1 MKVYI
6 NETDDND
13 EGLINTRECFLK
25 TLILVNVYELNNIS
39 IRTLKDQI
47 LIVKKMVKKF
57 ILLNKC
63 IMLEFKKKK
72 ICVNLRCSDN
82 VHNLH

>member
-72 ICVNLRCSDN
+72 MC
-82 VHNLH
+82 

>member
-47 LIVKKMVKKF
+47 LIVKKW
-57 ILLNKC
+57 
-63 IMLEFKKKK
+63 
-72 ICVNLRCSDN
+72 LRS
-82 VHNLH
+82 LYY